1 MSQES
6 SGHIMIPEDV
16 YLAYLDH
23 LIIGARTPCAII
35 VQELLSKAVDVRAIY
50 PNVA

>member
-1 MSQES
+1 
-6 SGHIMIPEDV
+6 MIPEDV